1 MEDATVAPPS
11 QRASFVEDF
20 IDIFYA
26 PSSVFERRRNASP
39 WPAILVVT
47 GLYVIAA
54 YIMFTLLAP
63 VFDAMMTKQMAA
75 AAQNPNITP
84 SQMQGMRTF
93 GRIMMMV
100 TAVVSVPLTI
110 LVLGIVTWFVAK
122 LLDAEQ
128 TLRAS
133 FLIIAFSFLPR
144 ILEQILTALQAFWL
158 DINTIPSIYG
168 VSLSAARFLDPAAS
182 PLSLGLASRLDPFI
196 IWSYVLIGIGLHV
209 MGRISRG
216 KAAVGAVVLFLL
228 ASVPAILG
236 VLAGKGA
243 GA

>member
-1 MEDATVAPPS
+1 MEDVTVAPP
-11 QRASFVEDF
+11 RASVAEDF

-39 WPAILVVT
+39 WPAILIVT

-100 TAVVSVPLTI
+100 TAVLAVPLTI
-110 LVLGIVTWFVAK
+110 LVLGIVTWFVAR
-122 LLDAEQ
+122 LLDAELA
-128 TLRAS
+128 LRSA

-144 ILEQILTALQAFWL
+144 IVEQILMALQAFWL
-158 DINTIPSIYG
+158 DLNTIPTIYP
-168 VSLSAARFLDPAAS
+168 VTLSAARFLPSDAS
-182 PLSLGLASRLDPFI
+182 QLSLGLLSRIDPFI

-209 MGRISRG
+209 LGRISRG
-216 KAAVGAVVLFLL
+216 KAAVGTIVLFLL
-228 ASVPAILG
+228 ASVPAIVG
-236 VLAGKGA
+236 VLMGKGA